1 MTGTPVS
8 GIRLRIDL
16 AYRGRDFHGWQIQPN
31 QRTVQ
36 GEVARQCRRLLG
48 RDAIPVGAGRT
59 DAGVHATGQVAH
71 LDVADA
77 DEARRVCGALAR
89 LMPEDILI
97 KEVRQ
102 ITPHFNARF
111 SAVARRYG
119 YHLLFGRDIFRD
131 QEWQLTA
138 RLDRLAM
145 DRAAADFLGTH
156 DFASFCLT
164 ASLKPDGNE
173 CTVDLCAFEWQ
184 ERSAIFHVRA
194 NRFLHHMVRIMV
206 GTLVEIGQG
215 SRPSTSIGRVL
226 AARDRSRAGRMAPPQ
241 GLFLEEVY
249 YPEVIEEPRWRDPA
263 ATEPDD
269 SAEGDKP

>member
-1 MTGTPVS
+1 MNRRCANT
-8 GIRLRIDL
+8 IRLRIDL
-16 AYRGRDFHGWQIQPN
+16 AYRGREFHGWQIQPN

-36 GEVARQCRRLLG
+36 GELARQCSRLLG
-48 RDAIPVGAGRT
+48 RPAIPVGAGRT

-71 LDVADA
+71 LDVANE
-77 DEARRVCGALAR
+77 DEARRVAGALYR

-97 KEVRQ
+97 KGVQ
-102 ITPHFNARF
+102 QVTPHFNARF

-131 QEWQLTA
+131 QEWQLHSK
-138 RLDRLAM
+138 LDRGAM
-145 DRAAADFLGTH
+145 DRAAAGFLGTH

-164 ASLKPDGNE
+164 ASLKPEGNE

-206 GTLVEIGQG
+206 GTLVEVGQG
-215 SRPSTSIGRVL
+215 SKNSASIGRIL
-226 AARDRSRAGRMAPPQ
+226 AARDRSQAGRMAPPQ

-249 YPEVIEEPRWRDPA
+249 YPDKIEEPRWRDPVA
-263 ATEPDD
+263 PEPDA
-269 SAEGDKP
+269 SCEGEIP